1 MFCNT
6 REFGP
11 PKCVTIFST
20 CSSRDHSVSGQIHT
34 AIFNPFFRVRRNTFH
49 VCVYWAS
56 TSRLKRA
63 VWIYSLTHYAKGTP
77 SLCSLSKSVSQ
88 KKKTSKVSSLMRN
101 MKFRLF
107 VNFEFQDSIS
117 LPSKGF
123 FSPFPHGTCSLLV
136 KEEYLG
142 FEGGPPIFKQENS
155 LYFFSP
161 EKKWSYRVFTFF
173 DKIFQSFLS
182 FFSFWNSPTWV
193 RKFRPFPGSLATT
206 TRISVDL

>member
-1 MFCNT
+1 MNLLADPLCKRYT
-6 REFGP
+6 
-11 PKCVTIFST
+11 VT
-20 CSSRDHSVSGQIHT
+20 
-34 AIFNPFFRVRRNTFH
+34 
-49 VCVYWAS
+49 
-56 TSRLKRA
+56 L
-63 VWIYSLTHYAKGTP
+63 LTHKKCFSKKRLFKEDLK
-77 SLCSLSKSVSQ
+77 SLI
-88 KKKTSKVSSLMRN
+88 RN

-117 LPSKGF
+117 LPWKGF

-155 LYFFSP
+155 LYFFCR

-182 FFSFWNSPTWV
+182 FFSFWNSQTFSGSENSCLFRVRSPLLPESRLICNPLATKMFQFAKFHEFKRFPTW
-193 RKFRPFPGSLATT
+193 KSMDHKMFRFSP
-206 TRISVDL
+206 

>member
-1 MFCNT
+1 
-6 REFGP
+6 
-11 PKCVTIFST
+11 
-20 CSSRDHSVSGQIHT
+20 
-34 AIFNPFFRVRRNTFH
+34 
-49 VCVYWAS
+49 
-56 TSRLKRA
+56 
-63 VWIYSLTHYAKGTP
+63 
-77 SLCSLSKSVSQ
+77 
-88 KKKTSKVSSLMRN
+88 

-117 LPSKGF
+117 LPWKGF

-155 LYFFSP
+155 LYFFFP
-161 EKKWSYRVFTFF
+161 EKKLSYRVFTFF

-182 FFSFWNSPTWV
+182 FFSFSNFHHEEFLHG
-193 RKFRPFPGSLATT
+193 KFMPFPGSLATT